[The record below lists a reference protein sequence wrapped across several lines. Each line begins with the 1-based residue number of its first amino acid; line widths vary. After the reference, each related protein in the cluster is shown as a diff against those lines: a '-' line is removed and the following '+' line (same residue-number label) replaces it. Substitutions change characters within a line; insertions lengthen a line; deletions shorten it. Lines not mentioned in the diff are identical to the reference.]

1 MNILRLLF
9 RPADGYKFTDNYI
22 DGSSK
27 PSNLS
32 YEFLQKFLQKR
43 DGKKPMLVKR
53 LKTRGREV
61 QQQEYA
67 ENALIRDSDLSG
79 GRGGSRIFLGGGA
92 VVSCSTS
99 TPINHIVFFFFFC
112 RIPVVLE
119 NRRSFQEGGCAP
131 PAPPPPARSAPAL
144 DSALLNNWGREYSSS
159 PWTNLSTLQGGR
171 GLRKYPTYLFIK

>member
-79 GRGGSRIFLGGGA
+79 GRGGSRIFFRRGCSRLLLYFNTNKPHSFLFFLLQNTSCIRKPQVISGGG
-92 VVSCSTS
+92 VR
-99 TPINHIVFFFFFC
+99 TPC
-112 RIPVVLE
+112 TP
-119 NRRSFQEGGCAP
+119 
-131 PAPPPPARSAPAL
+131 
-144 DSALLNNWGREYSSS
+144 LL
-159 PWTNLSTLQGGR
+159 P
-171 GLRKYPTYLFIK
+171 

>member
-1 MNILRLLF
+1 
-9 RPADGYKFTDNYI
+9 
-22 DGSSK
+22 
-27 PSNLS
+27 
-32 YEFLQKFLQKR
+32 
-43 DGKKPMLVKR
+43 MLVKR

-79 GRGGSRIFLGGGA
+79 GRGGSRIFFRRGCSRLLLYFNTNKPHSFLFFLLQNTSCIRKPQVISGGG
-92 VVSCSTS
+92 VR
-99 TPINHIVFFFFFC
+99 TPC
-112 RIPVVLE
+112 T
-119 NRRSFQEGGCAP
+119 
-131 PAPPPPARSAPAL
+131 PPPARSAPAL